1 MTTAVPDPRNQQA
14 PAISQN
20 RRADPCPTTQQNSR
34 QQARKKRADLGTDA
48 CSRLSAETN
57 AILRDL
63 ERVTSFLADA
73 RDAQDALERIGQVLS
88 QVLQA
93 SRWSIM
99 LKTELDVM
107 RIVRA
112 KGLSRSIIDQT
123 QLQLG
128 ESVAGLVAQLG
139 KAALFGDVEY
149 EIGMTSGGR
158 YISSSA
164 ICVPVILRGDVLGV
178 INLSE
183 KQLADGRIVDFNQ
196 TDLSIALLTANQA
209 ALMMEMLHVIE
220 VVRGHSMQMAADPRA
235 TISRGDLIAQAS
247 AFDLL
252 SRVTNLMTLSGNLDE
267 VLTTAINGA
276 CALLGATRGSLM
288 LYDQELEEL
297 RIHAHTN
304 IPSHIVKQVHIK
316 PGQGIAGRV
325 LQTGEALLLSNAPRT
340 RLGGE
345 DNTDPQAMCYNNHS
359 ALSVPL
365 KIRDQVLGVI
375 NINDRS
381 DQDDFSAND
390 LYIAR
395 VIANQTAV
403 AILAANLLKE
413 SVEAAETRRLL
424 NLAHDIQAHFVPE
437 VLQAQGVQI
446 AGLSDPCASAGG
458 DYIDYFPT
466 CSNAGQDSAAIYC
479 LACGDVSGHGVGSAL
494 IMAMGRAFL
503 RALLKQES
511 DLTLIMHRMNN
522 LIEADTPAGQFMTLF
537 VGILDC
543 GKGQLTYA
551 SAGHDPALCYHP
563 ETDQMVETESTG
575 LPLGMFKDQTYQLG
589 SINIG
594 PGAVL
599 VLSTDGIPEAVNSA
613 GLAYGRSRLKQDIRE
628 LAQHPAEPL
637 ARNIR
642 QRVLEFAFPEVV
654 HDDLSLIVIK
664 LD

>member
-1 MTTAVPDPRNQQA
+1 MHWSV
-14 PAISQN
+14 
-20 RRADPCPTTQQNSR
+20 
-34 QQARKKRADLGTDA
+34 
-48 CSRLSAETN
+48 
-57 AILRDL
+57 
-63 ERVTSFLADA
+63 
-73 RDAQDALERIGQVLS
+73 IGQVLS

-325 LQTGEALLLSNAPRT
+325 LQTGEALLLSKHRDPPRRET
-340 RLGGE
+340 HRSPG
-345 DNTDPQAMCYNNHS
+345 N
-359 ALSVPL
+359 
-365 KIRDQVLGVI
+365 VL
-375 NINDRS
+375 
-381 DQDDFSAND
+381 
-390 LYIAR
+390 
-395 VIANQTAV
+395 
-403 AILAANLLKE
+403 
-413 SVEAAETRRLL
+413 
-424 NLAHDIQAHFVPE
+424 
-437 VLQAQGVQI
+437 
-446 AGLSDPCASAGG
+446 
-458 DYIDYFPT
+458 
-466 CSNAGQDSAAIYC
+466 
-479 LACGDVSGHGVGSAL
+479 
-494 IMAMGRAFL
+494 
-503 RALLKQES
+503 
-511 DLTLIMHRMNN
+511 
-522 LIEADTPAGQFMTLF
+522 
-537 VGILDC
+537 
-543 GKGQLTYA
+543 
-551 SAGHDPALCYHP
+551 
-563 ETDQMVETESTG
+563 
-575 LPLGMFKDQTYQLG
+575 
-589 SINIG
+589 
-594 PGAVL
+594 
-599 VLSTDGIPEAVNSA
+599 
-613 GLAYGRSRLKQDIRE
+613 
-628 LAQHPAEPL
+628 
-637 ARNIR
+637 
-642 QRVLEFAFPEVV
+642 
-654 HDDLSLIVIK
+654 
-664 LD
+664 